1 MPDPTPVPEWASD
14 ALRRSWPTL
23 TEDDRQAL
31 IVDREASLL
40 RTAAVQMRGTDL
52 DRSEH
57 GGEFTLD
64 GLYERGIR
72 WHAEAFGE
80 PWNGW
85 ATPIVTAATAT
96 SLFADLLDLGETERL
111 VGEVTAD
118 GLLIHGEDEDDDFV
132 IAPNARGEFA
142 LWELGWTFLQYP

>member
-1 MPDPTPVPEWASD
+1 MTDVPDWASD
-14 ALRRSWPTL
+14 ALRRTWPTL

-31 IVDREASLL
+31 IADRENSLL
-40 RTAAVQMRGTDL
+40 RTAAVQLRGTDL

-57 GGEFTLD
+57 GGDFTLD

-85 ATPIVTAATAT
+85 ATPIVTAATAKNM
-96 SLFADLLDLGETERL
+96 FADLLELGEADGPLGAITD
-111 VGEVTAD
+111 D
-118 GLLIHGEDEDDDFV
+118 GLLVYGEDEDDNFV
-132 IAPNARGEFA
+132 IAPNDRGEFA
-142 LWELGWTFLQYP
+142 LWELGWTFLKYP